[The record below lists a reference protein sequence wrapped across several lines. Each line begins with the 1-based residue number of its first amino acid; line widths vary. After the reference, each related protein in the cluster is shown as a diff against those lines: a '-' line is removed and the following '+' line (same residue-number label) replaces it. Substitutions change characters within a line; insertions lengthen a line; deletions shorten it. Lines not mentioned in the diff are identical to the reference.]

1 MTPLV
6 IADVEVDGRRCD
18 VHLAH
23 GRVTGLQPPQ
33 IHRKSIAQVVGGDG
47 GALLP
52 GLHDHHI
59 HLFALARA
67 AESVDCSPAAA
78 HDTSGLVY
86 ALRRAP
92 AQAGWVRGVG
102 YHESI
107 SGPLD
112 RHTLDRIRSD
122 VPVRVQHRSG
132 ALWMLNSAA
141 LDRVQHVLDDTA
153 DVERDGDGNPTGRL
167 WRYDDRLRPALPH
180 SPPDLA
186 ATARR
191 LASYG
196 ITGLTDATPDLDPA
210 AVDLLAVAAD
220 SGAVPQRLTLLG
232 APTGAALPA
241 GLTGGPRKLLLR
253 DHDLPDFD
261 DLAAE
266 IAHSHRAGR
275 PVAVHCVT
283 RESLVLTVVALEEVG
298 ALAGDRVEHAAV
310 VPDGLG
316 AGLARLGVA
325 VVTQPDFLRTRGE
338 DYLRDVDPA
347 DLPHLY
353 PYAGLLSDGV
363 RVACSSDAPYGDPD
377 PWRVIRSA
385 TSRAT
390 SLGRTVGAAERVS
403 AATALAG
410 YLSPADDPGGAPRRI
425 APGLP
430 ADLVLLDRPLAAA
443 LADPTRDHVRAV
455 WIAGE
460 PAA

>member
-1 MTPLV
+1 M
-6 IADVEVDGRRCD
+6 
-18 VHLAH
+18 
-23 GRVTGLQPPQ
+23 
-33 IHRKSIAQVVGGDG
+33 VGGAG

-59 HLFALARA
+59 HLLALAKA
-67 AESVDCSPAAA
+67 AESVDCSPTGVR
-78 HDTSGLVY
+78 DSSGLEQ
-86 ALRRAP
+86 ALGEASARS
-92 AQAGWVRGVG
+92 GWVRGVG
-102 YHESI
+102 YHESVA
-107 SGPLD
+107 GPLD
-112 RHTLDRIRSD
+112 RHVLDRMRSD
-122 VPVRVQHRSG
+122 VPVRVQHHSG
-132 ALWMLNSAA
+132 ALWALNTAA
-141 LDRVQHVLDDTA
+141 LAQVRQVLDHTA
-153 DVERDGDGNPTGRL
+153 DVERDADGEPTGRL
-167 WRYDDRLRPALPH
+167 WRYDDRLRPALPDT
-180 SPPDLA
+180 PPDLA

-196 ITGLTDATPDLDPA
+196 ITGLTDATPDLDPS
-210 AVDLLAVAAD
+210 AVDLLAKAVRT
-220 SGAVPQRLTLLG
+220 GAVPQRLTLLG
-232 APTGAALPA
+232 APTGAALPP
-241 GLTGGPRKLLLR
+241 GLSAGPRKLLLR
-253 DHDLPDFD
+253 DHDLPVFD

-266 IAHSHRAGR
+266 IAGSHRAGR

-298 ALAGDRVEHAAV
+298 ALAGDRIEHAAV

-316 AGLARLGVA
+316 ATLARLGVA

-338 DYLRDVDPA
+338 HYLRDVDPA

-353 PYAGLLSDGV
+353 PYASLLADGV
-363 RVACSSDAPYGDPD
+363 RVTCSSDAPYGDPD

-385 TSRAT
+385 ESRTTA
-390 SLGRTVGAAERVS
+390 LGRTVGAAERVS
-403 AATALAG
+403 ASTALAG